1 MPEMGGIEATQ
12 LIRNELPSKKQ
23 PIVIALTADA
33 FMETKEKCLSSGM
46 EAVLTKPIKEDELL
60 RALSLLSHNVS
71 TNDRSIT

>member
-33 FMETKEKCLSSGM
+33 FLETKEKCLESGM

-60 RALSLLSHNVS
+60 KILAHFSANIGRE
-71 TNDRSIT
+71 